1 MPRDDREIRISLD
14 GNKWC
19 ALRGEN
25 LQEGESGFGA
35 TPEIALM
42 TLLTEHERIETLAN
56 DLQSIPATLR
66 AALAILKRTDY
77 TCGGHSGCNGC
88 PARLRPGC
96 AVVTVQ
102 DALVAALAKMEGS

>member
-1 MPRDDREIRISLD
+1 MSGDQEIRISLD

-19 ALRGEN
+19 ALRGTN

-42 TLLTEHERIETLAN
+42 SLLAEHEWIETLTD

-66 AALAILKRTDY
+66 AARAVLKRTDY
-77 TCGGHSGCNGC
+77 ACGGRAGCRGC
-88 PARLRPGC
+88 PAHLQPGC
-96 AVVTVQ
+96 AVAEIE